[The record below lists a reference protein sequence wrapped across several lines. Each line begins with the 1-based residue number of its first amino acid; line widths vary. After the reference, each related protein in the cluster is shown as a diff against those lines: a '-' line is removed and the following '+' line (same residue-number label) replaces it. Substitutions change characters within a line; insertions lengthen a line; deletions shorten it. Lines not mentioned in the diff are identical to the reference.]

1 MPVTADKPRLSSP
14 TPDQDS
20 LFLPDFCGIRM
31 VFLIV
36 IIAELAAIVIA
47 LAPLETSLT
56 ERWARLGLISLFVQW
71 CALTSCAV
79 LCLLRRHLGRLPVWK
94 ASLYSYLLIL
104 LIITLV
110 SEGAYWLI
118 HYPGGMNTLWHSK
131 FLARNLLIGLII
143 TGPLLRYFYVQHQWR
158 RQVRAE
164 SESRLQALQSRIR
177 PHFLFNSM
185 NTIISLIR
193 QKPEQAEQVV
203 ENLAD
208 LFRASI
214 SDARQRV
221 TLAEELELCER
232 YLQIEQLRLGDRLK
246 VHWQVAELPDDAQ
259 VPALLLQPLIENAIY
274 HGIEPRTEG
283 GTIEVEGV
291 VDRQQLR
298 VTIRNPLPEVVSSRP
313 FRPGNQLALQNIRD
327 RLAAGFDGPTQLE
340 LDEDDRR
347 YKVCLSFPYE
357 PWHENSDR

>member
-1 MPVTADKPRLSSP
+1 MPVTADKSP
-14 TPDQDS
+14 STSPEPDN

-31 VFLIV
+31 VFLVV

-47 LAPLETSLT
+47 LAPLEVSLT
-56 ERWARLGLISLFVQW
+56 ERWTRLGLISLFIQW

-79 LCLLRRHLGRLPVWK
+79 LCLLRRRLSRLPVWK

-104 LIITLV
+104 LIIVLV

-118 HYPGGMNTLWHSK
+118 HYPGGLGGLWHSQ

-143 TGPLLRYFYVQHQWR
+143 TGPLLRYFYVQQQWR

-185 NTIISLIR
+185 NTIVSLIR

-246 VHWQVAELPDDAQ
+246 VHWQVGELPDDAQ

-291 VDRQQLR
+291 VDGQQLR
-298 VTIRNPLPEVVSSRP
+298 ITIRNPLPEAPSSRP

-327 RLAAGFDGPTQLE
+327 RLAAAFDGPTQLA

>member
-1 MPVTADKPRLSSP
+1 MPGTTNNSRTSA
-14 TPDQDS
+14 TITEQDN

-36 IIAELAAIVIA
+36 IIAELAAFVIA
-47 LAPLETSLT
+47 LAPLETPLT
-56 ERWARLGLISLFVQW
+56 ERWMRLGLISLFVQW
-71 CALTSCAV
+71 CALSSCAA
-79 LCLLRRHLGRLPVWK
+79 LCLLRHRLSRLPIWQ

-118 HYPGGMNTLWHSK
+118 HYPGGKEAVWHSK

-143 TGPLLRYFYVQHQWR
+143 TGPLLRYFYVQQQWR

-164 SESRLQALQSRIR
+164 SDARLQALQSRIR

-185 NTIISLIR
+185 NTIVSLIR

-221 TLAEELELCER
+221 TLAEELELCRR
-232 YLQIEQLRLGDRLK
+232 YLQIETLRLGERLS
-246 VHWQVAELPDDAQ
+246 VDWQTGNLPDDARL
-259 VPALLLQPLIENAIY
+259 PALLIQPLLENAIY

-283 GTIEVEGV
+283 GTIEIVGTLM
-291 VDRQQLR
+291 DQQLQF
-298 VTIRNPLPEVVSSRP
+298 TIRNPLPENPARA
-313 FRPGNQLALQNIRD
+313 FRPGNQLAHQNIRD
-327 RLAAGFDGPTQLE
+327 RLAAAFDGPTQLILE
-340 LDEDDRR
+340 EEDHH
-347 YKVCLSFPYE
+347 YIVQLNFPYE
-357 PWHENSDR
+357 PWHEDSDR